1 MSAPSSG
8 SCPCLNF
15 GGGGQATGI
24 PVNLRT
30 SPHLLPAPRKK
41 DVVQV
46 ILSQQLE
53 KPHVVGI
60 RNDPNPLS
68 GLLDILQVSR

>member
-1 MSAPSSG
+1 MSAPSSR
-8 SCPCLNF
+8 SCPRLNF
-15 GGGGQATGI
+15 GKDGQATWI

-30 SPHLLPAPRKK
+30 FPRLPPAPRKK
-41 DVVQV
+41 GVVQV

-53 KPHVVGI
+53 KPHMVGI